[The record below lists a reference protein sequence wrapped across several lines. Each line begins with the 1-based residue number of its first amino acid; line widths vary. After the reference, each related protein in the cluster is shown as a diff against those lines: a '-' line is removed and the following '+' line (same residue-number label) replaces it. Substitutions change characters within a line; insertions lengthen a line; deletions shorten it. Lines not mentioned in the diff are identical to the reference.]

1 MHRGAGKTLIIL
13 AGAFAV
19 SALPAQDLSNYTSFT
34 VDGKTVQFHG
44 FVSEG
49 FAYSNDNNYLTM
61 DTSQG
66 SFFTDGGVNV
76 STQLTDKFRVGAQ
89 VYDHNI
95 GTMGKWHP
103 QLDWALADYRFKDWF
118 GIRAGKVKTPLG
130 LFNDTQDQSF
140 LYTWA
145 LLPQSVYPVDLRS
158 MTIAHVGADVYG
170 AISLRKGSLSYEGY
184 AGTIPDDPY
193 GGFTYGL
200 EDLGVKMNGG
210 ISGRT
215 EGVDLRWN
223 TPLDGLF
230 FGASLALNQRDWK
243 GRLKGFPVSYD
254 TDLDRV
260 TAYYGEYSKG
270 RVRFDAEYRGTIR
283 DAYLHFSP
291 VPVPIVNNVDET
303 GWYVAGSWRFS
314 KRFEVGSY
322 YSDYEVSSYQNPQ
335 ISKRFTGPGA
345 NYIHDPVLTAHFN
358 LTSAWDLKVEG
369 HFMQG
374 IGSNMAHGFY
384 ASSNPQGLQPQ
395 TNLLVLR
402 TGWNF

>member
-1 MHRGAGKTLIIL
+1 M
-13 AGAFAV
+13 
-19 SALPAQDLSNYTSFT
+19 
-34 VDGKTVQFHG
+34 
-44 FVSEG
+44 
-49 FAYSNDNNYLTM
+49 
-61 DTSQG
+61 
-66 SFFTDGGVNV
+66 
-76 STQLTDKFRVGAQ
+76 
-89 VYDHNI
+89 
-95 GTMGKWHP
+95 
-103 QLDWALADYRFKDWF
+103 
-118 GIRAGKVKTPLG
+118 KTPLG

-358 LTSAWDLKVEG
+358 LTSAWD
-369 HFMQG
+369 
-374 IGSNMAHGFY
+374 
-384 ASSNPQGLQPQ
+384 
-395 TNLLVLR
+395 
-402 TGWNF
+402 